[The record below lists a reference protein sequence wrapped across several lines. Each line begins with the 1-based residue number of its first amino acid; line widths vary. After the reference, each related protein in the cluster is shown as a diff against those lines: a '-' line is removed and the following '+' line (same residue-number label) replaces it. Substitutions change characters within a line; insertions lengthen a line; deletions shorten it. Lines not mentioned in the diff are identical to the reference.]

1 MKILICGPKG
11 SGKTTLAKPLANEL
25 NGKYIKCGQLYTI
38 QEHLDNNKIV
48 VIDKSCETNKKI
60 KKLNPDFIVW
70 MDMLE
75 EKTEKPYKVNYH
87 VSKWFDDTAV
97 QLADVVKTFM
107 ERNK

>member
-1 MKILICGPKG
+1 
-11 SGKTTLAKPLANEL
+11 
-25 NGKYIKCGQLYTI
+25 
-38 QEHLDNNKIV
+38 
-48 VIDKSCETNKKI
+48 
-60 KKLNPDFIVW
+60 

-87 VSKWFDDTAV
+87 VSEWFDDTAV